1 MIAAGLD
8 FRQQKLT
15 HWDEEAPAAPGAG
28 QVLWRVMEVGV
39 CGTDRE
45 LAAFTLGYPP
55 RGEHR
60 LTIGHEAAGEV
71 VEVGTG
77 VTSLAAGDWVTAMIR
92 RSCPPACAECGRGR
106 RDLCVS
112 GGFTE
117 RGIFGAHGYFT
128 ELAVDAACD
137 LVRIPARLARHAVL
151 VEPLS
156 VVEKT
161 VDRALAVHPG
171 TVRSALVLGAGP
183 VGMLAAF
190 ALQARGLT
198 VSLFSLEGPESLRA
212 RVLEGAGVRYLT
224 GSCPKADIVIEAA
237 GVAKA
242 GFDALAHLAP
252 NGVCGILGARNGEG
266 AVPFLDMIR
275 GNHVVF
281 GSVNAH
287 RGAFEAAV
295 EDLARF
301 DAGWL
306 DAMIH
311 RLSWRDY
318 PQLLTPPPAAVKVV
332 HVLGDDLH

>member
-1 MIAAGLD
+1 MIAVGLD
-8 FRQQKLT
+8 FRQQALT
-15 HWDEEAPAAPGAG
+15 HWHADPPAAPGAG
-28 QVLWRVMEVGV
+28 EVLWRVIEVGV

-71 VEVGTG
+71 VEVGAG
-77 VTSLAAGDWVTAMIR
+77 VTSLAAGDWVTPMIR
-92 RSCPPACAECGRGR
+92 RPCTPACGECLRGR
-106 RDLCVS
+106 RDLCVT

-117 RGIFGAHGYFT
+117 RGIFGAHGYFA
-128 ELAVDAACD
+128 ECAVDVECD
-137 LVRIPARLARHAVL
+137 LVRIPARMARHAVL

-171 TVRSALVLGAGP
+171 TARSALVLGAGP
-183 VGMLAAF
+183 IGMLAAF
-190 ALQARGLT
+190 TLRVREIE
-198 VSLFSLEGPESLRA
+198 VSVFSLEAGGSPRA
-212 RVLEGAGVRYLT
+212 RLLEAAGVRYLT

-237 GVAKA
+237 GVARA
-242 GFDALAHLAP
+242 GFDALGHLAP
-252 NGVCGILGARNGEG
+252 NGVCAILGARNGEG
-266 AVPFLDMIR
+266 PVPFLDMIR

-287 RGAFEAAV
+287 RGAFETAV

-301 DAGWL
+301 DGAWM

-311 RLSWRDY
+311 RVSWRDY